1 MFNDLFV
8 NFTNIFLAQSTTVT
22 TADTVVGNVAGS
34 GGNGGNPALVTI
46 LCVIYTIVCVALVLL
61 VMFQTSKQEGLG
73 GVFGSSMQNLFR
85 GKQSAEQKIAKFT
98 STVGYVFVILSMIIC
113 FVINKYGV

>member
-8 NFTNIFLAQSTTVT
+8 NFTNIFLAQATTVT
-22 TADTVVGNVAGS
+22 TTDTVVGNVAKS
-34 GGNGGNPALVTI
+34 GGNSFLVVS
-46 LCVIYTIVCVALVLL
+46 LCVIYAIVCVGLVVL
-61 VMFQTSKQEGLG
+61 VMLQTSKQEGLG

-98 STVGYVFVILSMIIC
+98 SIIGFIFVILSMVIC
-113 FVINKYGV
+113 FIINKHGI